1 MKGHPVSDVLF
12 SKKDDNVPSI
22 LTTLLAFL
30 HVLHIYINL
39 VGILILSYISLVHLY
54 VSINKYCKL

>member
-22 LTTLLAFL
+22 LTALLAFL
-30 HVLHIYINL
+30 HVLHIFINL
-39 VGILILSYISLVHLY
+39 VGILILSYISLVHL
-54 VSINKYCKL
+54 